1 VNLSRRTDWP
11 LQKNRLAHLLEQK
24 QREGARVLDLTE
36 SNPTRAGFDYPSE
49 QILGALSQP
58 ASLCYEPDPRGHA
71 AARQA
76 ICRYYEQRGAGIDE
90 RQLVLTCS
98 TSEAYAHLF
107 RSLGD
112 PGDNFLIPNPSYPLF
127 EYLASLESVQLHPY
141 RLAYQEGRWQM
152 DLDSLREAMDSSTR
166 AVLLVNPNNPTGSYI
181 KGAELSALRE
191 ICLHYGLPLIVDE
204 VFSDYRLT
212 DDPELV
218 PSLVAER
225 EVPVFVLNGLSK
237 ISGLPQMKLAWIVA
251 AGPEK
256 PREMALERLELIAD
270 TFLSVGT
277 PVQAAAAVLL
287 ETGQRLQPLIL
298 ERLQGNLNILRREL
312 EATAADI
319 LPVEGG
325 WYAVVRVPR
334 IRAEEEWVL
343 TLLDRHN
350 VLAHPGY
357 FFDFPEEAYLVF
369 SLLTTST
376 AFEEGIRHFHALL
389 ES

>member
-1 VNLSRRTDWP
+1 
-11 LQKNRLAHLLEQK
+11 
-24 QREGARVLDLTE
+24 VLDLTE

-49 QILGALSQP
+49 RILSALSQP
-58 ASLCYEPDPRGHA
+58 ASLRYEPDPRGHDS
-71 AARQA
+71 ARQA
-76 ICRYYEQRGAGIDE
+76 ICRYYQQRGAEISE

-112 PGDNFLIPNPSYPLF
+112 PGDNFLVPHPSYPLF
-127 EYLASLESVQLHPY
+127 EYLASLESVRLRPY
-141 RLAYQEGRWQM
+141 RLACHGRWEI
-152 DLDSLREAMDSSTR
+152 DLDSLRKAIDSSTR
-166 AVLLVNPNNPTGSYI
+166 AILMVNPNNPTGSYI

-191 ICLHYGLPLIVDE
+191 ICLHHGLPLIVDE
-204 VFSDYRLT
+204 VFSDYRLS

-218 PSLVAER
+218 PSLVAES
-225 EVPVFVLNGLSK
+225 EVSVFVLNGLSK

-251 AGPEK
+251 AGLEK
-256 PREMALERLELIAD
+256 PREKALERLELVAD

-287 ETGQRLQPLIL
+287 ETGQQLQPLIL
-298 ERLQGNLNILRREL
+298 ERLRGNLNILKRAL
-312 EATAADI
+312 EASSANI

-334 IRAEEEWVL
+334 TRTEEEWVL
-343 TLLDRHN
+343 ALLDCHN

-357 FFDFPEEAYLVF
+357 FFDFPEEAYLIF
-369 SLLTTST
+369 SLLTTSA
-376 AFEEGIRHFHALL
+376 AFEKGVGSFCALL
-389 ES
+389 ESWYDG